1 MPIILPYTAMSISM
15 INSTPNPAASV
26 AIATSITMH
35 READYIPKP
44 VSSKF
49 CRKLID
55 AEHLSV
61 TEHVQMT
68 FLCENISRSLL
79 AQVTRQRTAHP
90 TSGSQHYQDYSEYPM
105 MISPRLFD
113 TETIRTNDIAKAFD
127 TSIKSYKTQ
136 RENGVP
142 KEEARQVLP
151 NACGVNYLW
160 TIDAA
165 NLFKFLKTR
174 LCNRNVLEM
183 RIFAARI
190 KDLAIEYFPE
200 MFEHAF
206 PTCISGQ
213 CKEKDLGMQ
222 CDQRTYTPF
231 ISYLEDP
238 VFKVKGIETKDFTT
252 QAADIPYET
261 PNLRTIGLADL
272 ISRIRTYQKHLGYD
286 YSTMSLS
293 SRMDMLIQN
302 SCALNVEIGE
312 LLREVP
318 WKPWRSIDDQQHSTH
333 DTIAKEFVDCL
344 FFLVNISM
352 CVELNAEDILNAFE
366 QVMQSNYERIQSG
379 YSTVKPSIC

>member
-1 MPIILPYTAMSISM
+1 MPLVLPYTAMNISM

-49 CRKLID
+49 CKKLIE
-55 AEHLSV
+55 ANHLSV

-90 TSGSQHYQDYSEYPM
+90 TSGSQHYQEYSQYPM
-105 MISPRLFD
+105 MISPYFFGKSTL
-113 TETIRTNDIAKAFD
+113 ETYGIAEAFD
-127 TSIKSYKTQ
+127 ASIKSYKTQ
-136 RENGVP
+136 IDASVP

-165 NLFKFLKTR
+165 NLYKFLKTR

-183 RIFAARI
+183 RIFAQNI
-190 KDLAIEYFPE
+190 KDLACEYFPE
-200 MFEHAF
+200 MFKHAY
-206 PTCISGQ
+206 PSCISGQ
-213 CKEKDLGMQ
+213 CKEKSLGMQ
-222 CDQRTYTPF
+222 CTATTYITQVTCFSEDGEPEGIDTEDCGRSTST
-231 ISYLEDP
+231 ISICGSEAQP
-238 VFKVKGIETKDFTT
+238 
-252 QAADIPYET
+252 
-261 PNLRTIGLADL
+261 TIGLADL
-272 ISRIRTYQKHLGYD
+272 VSRVKFYQKRLGYD
-286 YSTMSLS
+286 YDCMDLP
-293 SRMDMLIQN
+293 SRMDALVQHA
-302 SCALNVEIGE
+302 CALNVEVGE

-318 WKPWRSIDDQQHSTH
+318 WKPWR
-333 DTIAKEFVDCL
+333 TIASQKEASVETKSKEFVDCL
-344 FFLVNISM
+344 LFLINISF
-352 CVELNAEDILNAFE
+352 CVGIETSDILSAFE

-379 YSTVKPSIC
+379 YSEVKHD

>member
-35 READYIPKP
+35 READYIPRP

-105 MISPRLFD
+105 MISPKLFD
-113 TETIRTNDIAKAFD
+113 SETIRTNDIAKAFD

-222 CDQRTYTPF
+222 CDQRIYAPF
-231 ISYLEDP
+231 IRLSVDP
-238 VFKVKGIETKDFTT
+238 VSMKGIETKDFTT
-252 QAADIPYET
+252 QAADVPYET
-261 PNLRTIGLADL
+261 PYPHTIGLVDL
-272 ISRIRTYQKHLGYD
+272 ISRIKTYQKDLGYD
-286 YSTMSLS
+286 YSTMSLPD
-293 SRMDMLIQN
+293 RMDMLIQN

-318 WKPWRSIDDQQHSTH
+318 WKPWRPIDDQQHSTH

-344 FFLVNISM
+344 FFLINISM
-352 CVELNAEDILNAFE
+352 CVGLDADDILDAFE
-366 QVMQSNYERIQSG
+366 QVMQSNYDRIQSG
-379 YSTVKPSIC
+379 YSTVKQ